1 MENFSGFGPL
11 ATTKNPL
18 PFADMIS
25 HSLFP
30 VAGMTNTHF
39 LGKMKKSSLFF
50 GEERKI
56 CVF

>member
-1 MENFSGFGPL
+1 MENFSGFSPL

-30 VAGMTNTHF
+30 VAGMTNAPSWA
-39 LGKMKKSSLFF
+39 K
-50 GEERKI
+50 
-56 CVF
+56 